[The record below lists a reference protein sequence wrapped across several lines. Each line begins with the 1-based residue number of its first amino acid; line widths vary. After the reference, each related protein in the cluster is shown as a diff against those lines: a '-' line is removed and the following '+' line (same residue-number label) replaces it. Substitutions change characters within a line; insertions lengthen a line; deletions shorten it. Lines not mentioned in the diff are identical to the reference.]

1 LQLGKD
7 AKRKQTR
14 KLENQAL
21 IDSVFFDRETA
32 AASWAAIRNSN
43 RSSSAPASP
52 SRWWLEPGGGIL
64 KTKRAAHSRGPVDS
78 VMKSIFR
85 GNHHSHSCCRREES
99 A

>member
-21 IDSVFFDRETA
+21 IDSVFFDGETA

-43 RSSSAPASP
+43 PSSSAPASP

-64 KTKRAAHSRGPVDS
+64 KTRKRKGPRQIHDS
-78 VMKSIFR
+78 VK
-85 GNHHSHSCCRREES
+85 
-99 A
+99 